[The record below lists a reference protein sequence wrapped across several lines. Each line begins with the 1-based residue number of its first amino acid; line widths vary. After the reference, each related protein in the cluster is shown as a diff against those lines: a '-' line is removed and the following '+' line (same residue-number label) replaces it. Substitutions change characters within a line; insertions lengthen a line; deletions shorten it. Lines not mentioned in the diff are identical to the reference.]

1 MAHPQTTTCRSSKEK
16 ENFMYL
22 EETPQERHDRLRAEE
37 KAEAAQRAAAIA
49 ANVGVIPESSP
60 FVVDAEGNLWRKPFV
75 SPPSPEPVRLP
86 EPTAMT
92 SVKVRPANNTTV
104 EVEMPKPP
112 VKQTQPVTQR
122 VAMQPRFADPYAGEA
137 ERNAA
142 AMQNALIR
150 IGDRT
155 VCTICRTDVE
165 PSHSH

>member
-1 MAHPQTTTCRSSKEK
+1 
-16 ENFMYL
+16 MYL